1 MAMFT
6 SLRSRKRKMAA
17 GSGSE
22 ESALEELARTLRYLT
37 GGTRDDLAKG
47 W

>member
-1 MAMFT
+1 MV
-6 SLRSRKRKMAA
+6 A

-22 ESALEELARTLRYLT
+22 ESALEELAGTLRCLT
-37 GGTRDDLAKG
+37 GGTRDNLAEG

>member
-1 MAMFT
+1 
-6 SLRSRKRKMAA
+6 MAA

-22 ESALEELARTLRYLT
+22 ESALEELTGILHCLT
-37 GGTRDDLAKG
+37 GGTRDDLAGG